1 MRLTLHLTYQYFN
14 QFIYWVTLVL
24 VSYLITATCTNHGL
38 ALTTLMTCSAFSWTG
53 DPLSGEAAK
62 GNKIIVSTIFVT
74 QGTSDNLTCNQAF
87 FFFFTAG
94 RREKECLILILHM
107 LSACSPESG
116 PILLIGHKT
125 KESLE
130 PTFLIAYVTGYLT
143 GLQFQTRS
151 LATTEI
157 NILINSEIS
166 AQRLWSHLAITL
178 SLWDFIWKSL

>member
-1 MRLTLHLTYQYFN
+1 MWGSCEKKAKKVNVSNLIPESANGTLTMDPLKHYISSIMLLKNKPLLWSQVFLEMRLPVTLHLTYQYFN
-14 QFIYWVTLVL
+14 QFILWVTLVL

-116 PILLIGHKT
+116 L
-125 KESLE
+125 
-130 PTFLIAYVTGYLT
+130 FAD
-143 GLQFQTRS
+143 
-151 LATTEI
+151 
-157 NILINSEIS
+157 
-166 AQRLWSHLAITL
+166 WS
-178 SLWDFIWKSL
+178 